1 MQVLDVINSFTHL
14 GFVVE
19 ATLFFSAAQLTIATS
34 ILCSLSLFN
43 HHFRLSLTLLL
54 LLSTLSFTLSLISL
68 FLLFHFVNRRK
79 LIFFFFNDI
88 EYSSFFLFIRFVKF
102 KFLNDYSRKILRAD
116 TTCSYKYIYIYI
128 YITIK
133 GEGDTALEAEAQ
145 LYSDYSIDLKIM
157 QVKECKVIR
166 PAR

>member
-34 ILCSLSLFN
+34 IHCSLSLFN

-79 LIFFFFNDI
+79 LIFFFFFFNDI
-88 EYSSFFLFIRFVKF
+88 EYSSFFFLLDFVKF
-102 KFLNDYSRKILRAD
+102 KFLNDYSRKILRAA
-116 TTCSYKYIYIYI
+116 TTCSYKLIYIYI
-128 YITIK
+128 YIISS
-133 GEGDTALEAEAQ
+133 LI
-145 LYSDYSIDLKIM
+145 SIRFFFFFFGRKCLKYYLFTLFLRV
-157 QVKECKVIR
+157 QQ
-166 PAR
+166 